1 GGGGLYRRRR
11 PGAREVGAAAGER
24 ADAGRAAALPG
35 AAGAQD
41 VVRGAAPGVA
51 RDGEA
56 GSAGAA
62 PARPASPGRRR
73 RPEAPLR
80 AAAARGLP
88 APPGRASGGG
98 GGGRGR
104 RPHAVPA
111 PAPGLGGGTP
121 RAPRA
126 AAALRRD
133 APERRVGRMTAE
145 IRGEPTGGAPLC
157 LRREVEVPPFV
168 VCLVLARGG
177 AEKMA
182 RCGSVAS
189 QWGPDCWGG

>member
-35 AAGAQD
+35 AAGAQEMSSAVPLLGWLAMARLAPLVLRQLAPRRLDDD
-41 VVRGAAPGVA
+41 VAQ
-51 RDGEA
+51 DG
-56 GSAGAA
+56 
-62 PARPASPGRRR
+62 
-73 RPEAPLR
+73 EAPLR

-126 AAALRRD
+126 
-133 APERRVGRMTAE
+133 G